1 MDLRKGWKALKVRL
15 QGWLSEVF
23 GSGTSETSLSEAF
36 LQETP
41 SEITSDA
48 SDELVS
54 AVREMLEHLRHNRRI
69 VVRKKNNRMEWQ
81 VVGAD
86 FTDAYLF
93 LLSIPGAD
101 IGLLRH
107 RTAADEITYTMEL
120 PGGAGAELT
129 DAAPR
134 ENTIAVLRLT
144 SDGRCMLKINFI
156 NDIKD

>member
-1 MDLRKGWKALKVRL
+1 M
-15 QGWLSEVF
+15 F
-23 GSGTSETSLSEAF
+23 GRGTSETSLSEAS

-54 AVREMLEHLRHNRRI
+54 AVREMLEHLRNNRRI

-86 FTDAYLF
+86 FTVAYLF

-101 IGLLRH
+101 IRQLRH

-144 SDGRCMLKINFI
+144 SDGRCMLRINFI